1 MVAWHEVTAMV
12 RYAALFDTA
21 LNTVTCHRHMCTAK
35 SSLKWPLL
43 KQSNQSR
50 ALLLRMVAAQ
60 WRAPL
65 PFSNWLK
72 PSAVHACFYTMK
84 NMILLVEHVVNETPR
99 PPSCETCRLRCDAQC
114 ASNSP
119 TACDTRSSLLLNRLS
134 APSRLDQSLI
144 SIFPHASTHVA
155 LQALF
160 RVFLRTCASLPPMCV
175 NLPKFA

>member
-1 MVAWHEVTAMV
+1 MV

-114 ASNSP
+114 ASNIP